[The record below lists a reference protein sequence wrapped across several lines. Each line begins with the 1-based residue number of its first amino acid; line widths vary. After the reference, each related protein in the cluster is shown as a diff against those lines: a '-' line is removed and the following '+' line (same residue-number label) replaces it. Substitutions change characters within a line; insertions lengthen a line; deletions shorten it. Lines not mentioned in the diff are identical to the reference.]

1 MNWNKIS
8 QAEEPKME
16 SIVATFSQDGNTNGS
31 TSDIEV
37 LEVRMEG
44 VLSDVKD
51 DHYFVIKTEGWSFDS
66 VEEIAYLC
74 EQLKKVIQ

>member
-1 MNWNKIS
+1 MEWNKIS

-16 SIVATFSQDGNTNGS
+16 SIVATFSQEGNSNGT
-31 TSDIEV
+31 TSDIEI

-51 DHYFVIKTEGWSFDS
+51 EHYFVIKTEGWSFDS
-66 VEEIAYLC
+66 VEEIVYLC